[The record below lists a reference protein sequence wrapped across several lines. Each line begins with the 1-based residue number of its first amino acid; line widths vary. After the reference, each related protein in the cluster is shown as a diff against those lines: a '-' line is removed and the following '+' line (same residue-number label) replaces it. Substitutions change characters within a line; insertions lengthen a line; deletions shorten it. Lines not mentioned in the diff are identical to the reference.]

1 MNTDEVAAT
10 AGVTYRQLDHWV
22 RSGIFGDGMRSGSG
36 HSRTWTR
43 RDVTLAVT
51 LGRLRGHG
59 VELAQ
64 AVDYVANPRHAAP
77 LIALL
82 QSLDGLDATRPRIFQ
97 EVGP

>member
-10 AGVTYRQLDHWV
+10 AGVT
-22 RSGIFGDGMRSGSG
+22 SGIFGDGMRSGS
-36 HSRTWTR
+36 
-43 RDVTLAVT
+43 DVTLAVT